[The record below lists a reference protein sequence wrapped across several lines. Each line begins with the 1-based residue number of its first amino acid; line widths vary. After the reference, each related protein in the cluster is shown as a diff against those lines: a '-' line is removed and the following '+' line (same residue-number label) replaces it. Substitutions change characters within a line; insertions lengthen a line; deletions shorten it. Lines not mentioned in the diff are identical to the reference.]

1 MDTWT
6 DTACTKWTRHSII
19 ASTLVKELNSVAKAQ
34 KLKSGNYRCK
44 ANYTDELGNQKCKSF
59 TAGTKKEAE
68 AQATLF
74 LMERKHDSKP
84 ENITLGQLADR
95 FIENRSNL
103 LSPSTVATYR
113 KLRRVA
119 LQDIIDVRIGLLTK
133 ELYQK
138 AINTYSKGRTYK
150 TVVCAHTFYKHV
162 LNENG
167 VHITDKIN
175 LPQKDEKEIS
185 IPTTEELNEFLAF
198 IKDSRIY
205 NYVLFSVYLGLRRS
219 ETIALRWGDIDFV
232 KKTVFVNR
240 ARVKNED
247 REWEVKQTKSFSG
260 KRKLDAP
267 QALLDAIEPFRGAP
281 DTYVIED
288 KPDALESLY
297 KRAIV
302 KANFPYNF
310 HSLRHY
316 YASIM
321 LAEGVPNK
329 YARERMGHKT
339 DNMLN
344 KVYQHTMTEY
354 NEAITAKLEKFF
366 TDNIKVEEKE

>member
-1 MDTWT
+1 MDTRV
-6 DTACTKWTRHSII
+6 DTACARWTRHSII
-19 ASTLVKELNSVAKAQ
+19 SLRLVKELNTMAKAQ

-44 ANYTDELGNQKCKSF
+44 ANYTDELGNQICKSF
-59 TAGTKKEAE
+59 TAETKKEAE
-68 AQATLF
+68 AQAAIF
-74 LMERKHDSKP
+74 LMERKHDNKP
-84 ENITLGQLADR
+84 ENITLAQLADR
-95 FIENRSNL
+95 FIENRINL

-119 LQDIIDVRIGLLTK
+119 FQDIVDVRIGLLTK

-138 AINTYSKGRTYK
+138 AINTYTKGRTYK

-162 LNENG
+162 LSENG
-167 VHITDKIN
+167 IHITDKVN
-175 LPQKDEKEIS
+175 LPQKDEKEIV

-240 ARVKNED
+240 ARVQDED
-247 REWEVKQTKSFSG
+247 REWVVKKTKSFSG

-267 QALLDAIEPFRGAP
+267 QALLDAIQPFKGEPDA
-281 DTYVIED
+281 YVIED

-354 NEAITAKLEKFF
+354 SEAISVKLEKFF
-366 TDNIKVEEKE
+366 TENIKVEEKE

>member
-1 MDTWT
+1 M
-6 DTACTKWTRHSII
+6 
-19 ASTLVKELNSVAKAQ
+19 AKAH

-44 ANYTDELGNQKCKSF
+44 ANFTDELGISRSKSF
-59 TAGTKKEAE
+59 TAETKKEAE
-68 AQATLF
+68 AQAAIF
-74 LMERKHDSKP
+74 LMERKHDNKP
-84 ENITLGQLADR
+84 ENITLAQLADR

-113 KLRRVA
+113 KLRRIA
-119 LQDIIDVRIGLLTK
+119 FQDIINARIGLLTR

-138 AINTYSKGRTYK
+138 AINSYSKGRTYK
-150 TVVCAHTFYKHV
+150 TVMCAHTFYKHI
-162 LNENG
+162 LNENDI
-167 VHITDKIN
+167 HIADKAN

-185 IPTTEELNEFLAF
+185 IPTTAELNEFLEF

-219 ETIALRWGDIDFV
+219 ETIALRWGDIDFS
-232 KKTVFVNR
+232 KKTIFVSR
-240 ARVKNED
+240 ARVQDEY
-247 REWEVKQTKSFSG
+247 REWIVKKPKSFSG

-267 QALLDAIEPFRGAP
+267 QALLDALESFKGTP
-281 DTYVIED
+281 DDYVIED

-339 DNMLN
+339 DNMLD

-354 NEAITAKLEKFF
+354 DGAISAKMEKFF
-366 TDNIKVEEKE
+366 TDNIGVEA